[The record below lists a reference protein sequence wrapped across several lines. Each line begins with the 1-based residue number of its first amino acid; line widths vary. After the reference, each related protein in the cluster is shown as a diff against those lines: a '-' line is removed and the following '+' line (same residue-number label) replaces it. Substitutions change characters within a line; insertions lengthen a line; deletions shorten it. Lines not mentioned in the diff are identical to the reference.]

1 MSCCGSK
8 REKYAQAVSNSLA
21 QQPDETITPATMWTD
36 VYFEYTGETALTVTG
51 NVSGKR
57 YRFNHPGEILLIDY
71 RDASGMR
78 GVPVLKH
85 TSPPNP

>member
-8 REKYAQAVSNSLA
+8 REKYNQSVSNSLA
-21 QQPDETITPATMWTD
+21 QEVQNDAPAARWSD
-36 VYFEYTGETALTVTG
+36 VQFEYTGETGLTITG

-57 YRFNHPGEILLIDY
+57 YRFNPPGEVLSIDY

-78 GVPVLKH
+78 GGPVLKV
-85 TSPPNP
+85 TTPPNH